1 MQNFLRQ
8 GKVLGFFAVVTVI
21 MFYLVMF
28 KVNAEIDHHN
38 GLNVLRLQLAF
49 TLENADTIVREWE
62 GLKAERFVNAM
73 LYDYLYAFCYS
84 FFFAS
89 LFAWLLHRR
98 GLEDTNYRFGIGI
111 AFTAGVLDW
120 LENSVEILYITHHPS
135 MNEMLFFIHSVAASV
150 KWLSLPVVLVLYIM
164 ILLKRSF
171 GEHADNEYNR
181 SGESSQNPDTRF

>member
-8 GKVLGFFAVVTVI
+8 GKVLGFFAMATLI

-62 GLKAERFVNAM
+62 GFQTESFVKAMR
-73 LYDYLYAFCYS
+73 YDYLYAFCYS

-98 GLEDTNYRFGIGI
+98 GLEDTHYRFGIGI
-111 AFTAGVLDW
+111 AFMAGLLDW
-120 LENSVEILYITHHPS
+120 FENSVEILYITHHPS

-150 KWLSLPVVLVLYIM
+150 KWLSLPVVLVLYLM
-164 ILLKRSF
+164 ILSKRSF
-171 GEHADNEYNR
+171 NKNAENEYNR
-181 SGESSQNPDTRF
+181 SEESDQNPYTGF